1 MSTRATAAR
10 VMLYVTCLAGAGV
23 ALRYLLTPSL
33 LPFHVRYLGHSQA
46 ELDPKAVSL
55 LLFAFRIIGGCFLA
69 IHLSVAILVAGG
81 ATASLAGRRAVL
93 VLLVVSY
100 LPTLRVAVAV
110 GGPWWLFLLGIVLAA
125 GAFALSSNEGTV
137 QE

>member
-1 MSTRATAAR
+1 
-10 VMLYVTCLAGAGV
+10 MLYLTCAAGAGM
-23 ALRYLLTPSL
+23 ALLYLLTPSL
-33 LPFHVRYLGHSQA
+33 LPFHLRYLGHGQG

-81 ATASLAGRRAVL
+81 ATSSTAGRRAVL

-125 GAFALSSNEGTV
+125 SAFTLSESRGSALP
-137 QE
+137 

>member
-1 MSTRATAAR
+1 
-10 VMLYVTCLAGAGV
+10 MLYLTCAAGAGM
-23 ALRYLLTPSL
+23 ALLYLLTPSL
-33 LPFHVRYLGHSQA
+33 LPFHLRYLGHGQG

-81 ATASLAGRRAVL
+81 ATSSTAGRRAVL

-100 LPTLRVAVAV
+100 LPALRVAVEV
-110 GGPWWLFLLGIVLAA
+110 GGPWWLFLLGIALAA
-125 GAFALSSNEGTV
+125 CAFTLSESRGSALP
-137 QE
+137 